1 MANLFARGIANLLA
15 TLEPPIE
22 KTIEKTKSSALKR
35 ISKGSQMP
43 KFWRNQLREIGV
55 CDDQTPSRPASVAD
69 IIRVEPLAQV

>member
-1 MANLFARGIANLLA
+1 MWDGKPFARGIANLLA

-55 CDDQTPSRPASVAD
+55 CDDQTPSRPASVAM
-69 IIRVEPLAQV
+69 